1 MLWWLISLFCCQA
14 PTEAADIEAADI
26 EAADIE
32 AGQVAG
38 GQLAVQAEA
47 RPLPI
52 EAEPQ
57 LAIEGPQMALAIRP
71 EGIIAQQAG
80 QEAEPKAEPK
90 AEETAGRGCLAQLW
104 AFLSGFSRR
113 GASALARRSAQ
124 EMEHLARR
132 IEA

>member
-80 QEAEPKAEPK
+80 QEAAAEK
-90 AEETAGRGCLAQLW
+90 TAGRGCLAQLW

>member
-32 AGQVAG
+32 AGQRAG

-52 EAEPQ
+52 EADPR
-57 LAIEGPQMALAIRP
+57 LAIEGPPMALAIRP

-80 QEAEPKAEPK
+80 QEAAAK
-90 AEETAGRGCLAQLW
+90 AEETAGRGCLAQFW
-104 AFLSGFSRR
+104 AFFARIG
-113 GASALARRSAQ
+113 RRSAAGLMRKSAQ
-124 EMEHLARR
+124 ELERVARN